1 MRLQILSFQSSI
13 PTSASLNPFKQQ
25 SPIRHFPDHHN
36 RHNSSKITIRITI
49 KALNYRILTP
59 TNGFTWKS
67 SLANKTLI
75 TPEEIQGSTTKTIQ
89 TTQVATT
96 TITSITISETKAF
109 TKTNLSSMSPSSIT
123 SNHNKTIPLNKHLT
137 RQQVNHGNKMQ
148 I

>member
-1 MRLQILSFQSSI
+1 MRLQILSFRRSI

-49 KALNYRILTP
+49 QALNCRILTS
-59 TNGFTWKS
+59 TNGSTMKS
-67 SLANKTLI
+67 SLANNKTH
-75 TPEEIQGSTTKTIQ
+75 IQGSITKTIQ
-89 TTQVATT
+89 TTEVAATTITTT
-96 TITSITISETKAF
+96 TISEAKAF
-109 TKTNLSSMSPSSIT
+109 TKTNLSSMSPSSSIS